1 MFALR
6 SSRGGRSAAA
16 APCRRAGGAHARR
29 TSFRRR
35 TGGNSQNYPRVSVG
49 LISEAIEGLSGERV
63 RHD

>member
-1 MFALR
+1 MCALR
-6 SSRGGRSAAA
+6 SSRGGHSATA
-16 APCRRAGGAHARR
+16 APGRMAGGAHARR